1 MFESDND
8 DLKQELI
15 PKQVKK
21 TKTNKSLSKSKAK
34 PNKDDDLEEI
44 EKQLRV
50 AAQEYNEIKNYKL
63 IVEKARH
70 D

>member
-1 MFESDND
+1 MSESDND

-21 TKTNKSLSKSKAK
+21 TKTNKSLSMSKAK
-34 PNKDDDLEEI
+34 PNKNDDLEEI